1 MIRLLHAEKV
11 YGSHIVLHD
20 INLELE
26 EGETYYIKGASGE
39 GKTTFLRLLAGLEPL
54 SNGTMEGLEG
64 KRVSMVFQENRLC
77 ENLSASRN
85 IRMVMPDDSLQS
97 LPLIHQY
104 LAELGMENTGAMAVR
119 EMSGGMKR
127 RVAILRALLAQSDVL
142 LFDEACTGIDDENRK
157 KVIALIH
164 ELGKGKTIFYAA
176 HDETE
181 RQLLAADVQL
191 WVHDQTI
198 ESENL
203 CH

>member
-1 MIRLLHAEKV
+1 MIRFVHAGKT
-11 YGSHIVLHD
+11 YGSHAVLQD
-20 INLELE
+20 VCLDLA
-26 EGETYYIKGASGE
+26 EGKTCYIKGASGA

-54 SNGTMEGLEG
+54 SEGSLEGMEG

-85 IRMVMPDDSLQS
+85 IRMVMQDDSPAS
-97 LPLIHQY
+97 LPLIHAY
-104 LAELGMENTGAMAVR
+104 LARLGMENTGAMAVK

-127 RVAILRALLAQSDVL
+127 RVAILRALLAESDVL
-142 LFDEACTGIDDENRK
+142 LFDEACAGIDEENRR
-157 KVIALIH
+157 KVMDLIH

-181 RQLLAADVQL
+181 RDLLQADVQL
-191 WVHDQTI
+191 WVHDGTVAM
-198 ESENL
+198 ENL